1 LGDGDDIARSD
12 TIAEK
17 HQSAVQCSRV
27 CAQMIFRLPNGGVGR
42 PRAVAV
48 LLIAVMFCVPPL
60 VRATARLKSNAVTQF
75 RLNRG
80 FHLPESK
87 LKVAPP
93 LSRPAQL
100 PSTME
105 PPLLQ
110 VVGSVPP
117 IDEVVLCFQH
127 DRSPDPQ
134 RGPPPLLNS

>member
-1 LGDGDDIARSD
+1 
-12 TIAEK
+12 
-17 HQSAVQCSRV
+17 
-27 CAQMIFRLPNGGVGR
+27 MIFGLPNGGVGR
-42 PRAVAV
+42 PRAVAF

-105 PPLLQ
+105 PPLLL
-110 VVGSVPP
+110 VVDSVPP
-117 IDEVVLCFQH
+117 VDLTIPLPQR

-134 RGPPPLLNS
+134 RGPPPVLIF